1 MSMLND
7 IFGTDYVKL
16 LQRYC
21 QSSIR
26 ILIGGMA
33 EDTVGVSHFGGQPDV
48 PDGFQWPV
56 YKDMPLS
63 FLAQLSCRELAD
75 CDINDEL
82 PKTGVLSF
90 FYALDNEFFGYD
102 DRDMDGFRVFWFE
115 DNQVLH
121 PQAFPAALPEKMRLP
136 RIGITYR
143 REATYPHL
151 EDFTVLIGKDIDDY
165 ERYEAAENS
174 LNIHRMDRMHR
185 ILGWADLIQNNNTWR
200 CELISRGYSFGAGY
214 QQIPEAI
221 RNGSRLP
228 SVHRWKLLFQLGTVT
243 EGDYTLMFGDAG
255 KLYFYIP
262 EEDLKERRFD
272 RVCGGMQC
280 Y

>member
-1 MSMLND
+1 M
-7 IFGTDYVKL
+7 DYLSL
-16 LQRYC
+16 LKRYC

-26 ILIGGMA
+26 ILIGGA
-33 EDTVGVSHFGGQPDV
+33 AQDAVGVSRFGGQPDV
-48 PDGFQWPV
+48 PDGFQWPAC
-56 YKDMPLS
+56 KNMPLS
-63 FLAQLSCRELAD
+63 FLAQFSCRELAD

-90 FYALDNEFFGYD
+90 FYALDNDYFGYD
-102 DRDMDGFRVFWFE
+102 DRDKDGFRVFWFE
-115 DNQVLH
+115 EGQTLH
-121 PQAFPAALPEKMRLP
+121 PQEFPAELPEKMRLP
-136 RIGITYR
+136 RIGITYK

-151 EDFTVLIGKDIDDY
+151 EDFTILIGENIDDY
-165 ERYEAAENS
+165 DSFETAEKTLGITRS
-174 LNIHRMDRMHR
+174 DRLHRT
-185 ILGWADLIQNNNTWR
+185 LGWADLIQNNTTWK
-200 CELISRGYSFGAGY
+200 CELVSRGYSFGAGY
-214 QQIPEAI
+214 KLIPEEI
-221 RNGSRLP
+221 RNGSKRP

-272 RVCGGMQC
+272 RVYGEMQC